1 MIYRIDVV
9 TEGATYPIYEPRS
22 VDMLTISATLNL
34 QMGLA
39 GTLTMTV
46 AKTHPNFS
54 HILPLTSEFFVY
66 QDDTEIFRGR
76 MISKAS
82 DFYLTGKVICE
93 SDLGYLMDSLMR
105 PYSFTGTITEFVDLV
120 LTNHNSQ
127 VEAAKQFT
135 KGSITVIDSNNYI
148 NRSNTDFSTGLAAL
162 QEKLVRTH
170 GGYFRTRLASGVR
183 YLDYV
188 LDYGTNT
195 QVIRFGQN
203 LLDLT
208 NYIDASKIITCLIPT
223 GATIENEDGTN
234 TVVDI
239 KTVNEGVDYIVSAE
253 GVAAYGQIWGTVSFE
268 DVTIP
273 ANLLAKAVAYL
284 EEQIL
289 LPSTLEVSAVD
300 LSLIDVTIDPIAL
313 GKWVTVEAV
322 PQGISK
328 AFLVQK
334 YVLDIMEAANNKISL
349 GGVVSTSTSN
359 ATRAQA
365 EISERVNKTAQSAS
379 SEINR
384 AVANATAILVGS
396 KGGYLVIELNED
408 GLPMGLL
415 MMDAPTIEEAE
426 NVFRLGYTGFGF
438 SSTGIDG
445 PYGNAWTLDGQLVAD
460 YITTGTMYAERIKGG
475 TLTLGGEDN
484 VAGLLSVLDAG
495 SVQVVRADK
504 DGLYAVAGQ
513 IGGFTIGADRFGTT
527 GTGLCMD
534 NTAKM
539 FEAWSAA
546 RNARMTPG
554 SLKICAGGS
563 SNGVDVFNN
572 STTETGQHTT
582 MRDNGF
588 AIYDANNVQKI
599 SLTQQQLYFQN
610 DLSTINAAGSGF
622 FLIELIG
629 LVYYWR
635 DHGGW

>member
-9 TEGATYPIYEPRS
+9 TEGVTYPIYEPRS
-22 VDMLTISATLNL
+22 VDMLTLSASLSL

-39 GTLTMTV
+39 GTLTMKV
-46 AKTHPNFS
+46 AKTHPNYT
-54 HILPLTSEFFVY
+54 HILPLVSEFFVY
-66 QDDTEIFRGR
+66 QDDEEIFRGR
-76 MISKAS
+76 MINKAS
-82 DFYLTGKVICE
+82 DFYMTGKIVCE
-93 SDLGYLMDSLMR
+93 SDLAYLMDSLMR
-105 PYSFTGTITEFVDLV
+105 PYEFTGSITEFVDLV
-120 LTNHNSQ
+120 LANHNSQ
-127 VEAAKQFT
+127 VEARKQFT
-135 KGSITVIDSNNYI
+135 KGTITVIDENNYL
-148 NRSNTDFSTGLAAL
+148 NRSNTEMSTGLAAL
-162 QEKLVRTH
+162 QEKLVKTH

-234 TVVDI
+234 TVTDI
-239 KTVNEGVDYIVSAE
+239 KTVNEGVDYIVNAE

-268 DVTIP
+268 DVTVP
-273 ANLLAKAVAYL
+273 ANLLEKAVAYL

-300 LSLIDVTIDPIAL
+300 LALIDVTVDPIQL

-322 PQGISK
+322 PQGVSK
-328 AFLVQK
+328 SFLLQR
-334 YVLDIMEAANNKISL
+334 YDLDLMEAKNNKISL
-349 GGVVSTSTSN
+349 GGVVGTSTSS

-365 EISERVNKTAQSAS
+365 NISERVDKTAQSAS

-396 KGGYLVIELNED
+396 KGGNLVIELNED
-408 GLPMGLL
+408 GFPAGLL
-415 MMDAPTIEEAE
+415 MMDAPTVEEAD
-426 NVFRLGYTGFGF
+426 NIFRLGYTGFGF
-438 SSTGIDG
+438 STSGIDG
-445 PYGNAWTLDGQLVAD
+445 PYNNAWTLDGQLVAD
-460 YITTGTMYAERIKGG
+460 FITTGTMYAERIKGG
-475 TLTLGGEDN
+475 TLTLGGTDN
-484 VAGLLSVLDAG
+484 TNGLLSVLNAG
-495 SVQVVRADK
+495 AVQVVRADK

-513 IGGFTIGADRFGTT
+513 IGGFALGANRFGTVSA
-527 GTGLCMD
+527 GLCMD
-534 NTAKM
+534 NDSKM

-563 SNGVDVFNN
+563 TTGVDIYNN
-572 STTETGQHTT
+572 STDYTGQHTT

-588 AIYDANNVQKI
+588 AIYDSDGNQKVA
-599 SLTQQQLYFQN
+599 LNAGQLYFAN
-610 DLSTINAAGSGF
+610 DLSTINAGGF
-622 FLIELIG
+622 GFYLVELMG
-629 LVYYWR
+629 LVYYWNA
-635 DHGGW
+635 HGGW